1 MKISI
6 IAAVS
11 ENSVIGRKGK
21 NPWHLSGDL
30 KNFRR
35 ITKDHHLIMGR
46 KTYQSIGHPLPDRI
60 NIIVSRNPKL
70 KIKKCIIA
78 HSLKE
83 ALQVSQDAGEKE
95 VMVIG
100 GESIYKLALPLADR
114 IYLTRIHHNFQGD
127 TFFPK
132 IDANKWSEVRSEQ
145 YQKDS
150 RNKYSYTFSILE
162 AKYGK
167 EK

>member
-21 NPWHLSGDL
+21 IPWHLSGDL

-35 ITKDHHLIMGR
+35 ITKGHHLIMGR

-70 KIKKCIIA
+70 KIKKCIIT

-95 VMVIG
+95 VMIIG
-100 GESIYKLALPLADR
+100 GEQIYKQVLPLAEK
-114 IYLTRIHHNFQGD
+114 IYLTRVKVNVVGD
-127 TFFPK
+127 TYFPK
-132 IDANKWSEVRSEQ
+132 IESSDWKEISCEPHPADDKNQ
-145 YQKDS
+145 YP
-150 RNKYSYTFSILE
+150 YELCILE
-162 AKYGK
+162 RV
-167 EK
+167 